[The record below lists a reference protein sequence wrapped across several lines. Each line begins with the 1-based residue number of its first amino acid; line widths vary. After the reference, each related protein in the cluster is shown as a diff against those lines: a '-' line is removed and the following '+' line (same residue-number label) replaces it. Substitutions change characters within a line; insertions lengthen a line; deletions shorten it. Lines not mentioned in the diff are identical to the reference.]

1 MLQQRRKKG
10 FTLAE
15 LLIVVAIIAV
25 LTAIAVPLFVSA
37 LNNAEER
44 VGEAN
49 CRAIRGLAISEIL
62 SKVSADDINTGKAFW
77 GYGEVNKNGDVT
89 NLQYYV
95 QTTEGELPA
104 LKGWEIKGLTDTTA
118 TKVGE
123 DGAYKKNSNG
133 GYYVLVKIEKRTITE
148 AEKTTPEPSV

>member
-15 LLIVVAIIAV
+15 LLIVVTILAV

-62 SKVSADDINTGKAFW
+62 SNVSADQLINSANTFW
-77 GYGEVNKNGDVT
+77 GYGEVQKNGDVK
-89 NLQYYV
+89 NLQYFV
-95 QTTEGELPA
+95 QDEKTTDLTK
-104 LKGWEIKGLTDTTA
+104 LDWEIKDLSDATA
-118 TKVGE
+118 TKVG
-123 DGAYKKNSNG
+123 DDAAYKKTG
-133 GYYVLVKIEKRTITE
+133 DVYYVLVKISSSTIKAAT
-148 AEKTTPEPSV
+148 PSV